1 MCVCL
6 LQGPSQLNSSAI
18 LIQALS
24 CRRLPCPMPT
34 KCSQSPCSITGIVLV
49 LAHTFQ
55 FRLARVAF
63 GCLRLRLTHG
73 SRRQLNA

>member
-24 CRRLPCPMPT
+24 CRRLPWVSLSLRHPNAT
-34 KCSQSPCSITGIVLV
+34 
-49 LAHTFQ
+49 
-55 FRLARVAF
+55 LARRNWKVCARTRTIPVM
-63 GCLRLRLTHG
+63 LHG
-73 SRRQLNA
+73 D